1 MGTPRGYLRPPS
13 FMQGVLPVSC
23 GPRHRCRCCL
33 SAPPWPRSS
42 VSTSAPTTK
51 TIVCT
56 EAARVVSPATT
67 SSTKLVDRV
76 RVVVH
81 VSWGLAV
88 SESSERDRWIHSF
101 ANLSPALRTGR
112 LDRRPRR
119 SRWGSALFSGELNS
133 TKQARPGGFVH
144 AFETVYHWFRH

>member
-13 FMQGVLPVSC
+13 FMQGVLPVTLLWSAS
-23 GPRHRCRCCL
+23 PL
-33 SAPPWPRSS
+33 SLLS
-42 VSTSAPTTK
+42 V
-51 TIVCT
+51 C
-56 EAARVVSPATT
+56 AAMAAFERINVGTDHLLRASRP
-67 SSTKLVDRV
+67 V

-119 SRWGSALFSGELNS
+119 SI
-133 TKQARPGGFVH
+133 
-144 AFETVYHWFRH
+144 